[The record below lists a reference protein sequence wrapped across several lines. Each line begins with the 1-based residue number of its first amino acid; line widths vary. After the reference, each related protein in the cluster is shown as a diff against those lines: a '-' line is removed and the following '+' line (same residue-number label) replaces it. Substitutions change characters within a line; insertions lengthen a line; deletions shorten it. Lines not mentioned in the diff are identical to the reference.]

1 MKFAVDFGQK
11 VFPQYAENAETAFS
25 IAWHRVPYN
34 MGGWVMW
41 DEDGR
46 KDAYP
51 ILTEPDGRIYLAGE
65 HLSYITG
72 WQEGALESSWQQMT
86 KLNKR
91 VHAA

>member
-1 MKFAVDFGQK
+1 
-11 VFPQYAENAETAFS
+11 
-25 IAWHRVPYN
+25 
-34 MGGWVMW
+34 MW

-51 ILTEPDGRIYLAGE
+51 ILCEPDGRIYLAGE

>member
-1 MKFAVDFGQK
+1 
-11 VFPQYAENAETAFS
+11 
-25 IAWHRVPYN
+25 